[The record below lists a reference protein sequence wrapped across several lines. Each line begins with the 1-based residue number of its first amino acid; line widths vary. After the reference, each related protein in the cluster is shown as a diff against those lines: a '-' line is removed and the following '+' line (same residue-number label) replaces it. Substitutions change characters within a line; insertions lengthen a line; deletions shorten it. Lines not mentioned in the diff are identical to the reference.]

1 MKIVMTSAWNP
12 IIPKSEAVLAE
23 RRNRLLASLDFYRK
37 FEQINQIILLDS
49 TLLPQ
54 DREQLLTSNVEIL
67 HVPILKTNPV
77 GEYRGPSYLES
88 LLYAQYHPDFDADK
102 DFVFKITGGYLVRNF
117 AAILQRVSELRL
129 SAMGFLI
136 QPPLDLRMHYALTGC
151 LGLRGDYFASFLRFA
166 SSRSEELR
174 TEPLER
180 IYCTF
185 LRGLG
190 GKRGAR
196 IPYPDIDAYFSTSG
210 FTDKD
215 SRYRNQYYGWRFF
228 AALGLNTISLRN
240 R

>member
-1 MKIVMTSAWNP
+1 MTSAWNP
-12 IIPKSEAVLAE
+12 IIPKSEAVLTE
-23 RRNRLLASLDFYRK
+23 RRNRLLASLKFYRK
-37 FEQINQIILLDS
+37 FEPITQIILLDS

-54 DREQLLTSNVEIL
+54 DREQLRATHGESLQLPT
-67 HVPILKTNPV
+67 LKTYPV

-88 LLYAQYHPDFDADK
+88 LLYAQYHPDFEPEK
-102 DFVFKITGGYLVRNF
+102 DFVFKITGGYIVRNF
-117 AAILQRVSELRL
+117 AAILQRVSELQL

-151 LGLRGDYFASFLRFA
+151 LGLRSDYFADFLRFA

-180 IYCTF
+180 IYCTY
-185 LRGLG
+185 LRSLG

-228 AALGLNTISLRN
+228 AALGLNTITLRN